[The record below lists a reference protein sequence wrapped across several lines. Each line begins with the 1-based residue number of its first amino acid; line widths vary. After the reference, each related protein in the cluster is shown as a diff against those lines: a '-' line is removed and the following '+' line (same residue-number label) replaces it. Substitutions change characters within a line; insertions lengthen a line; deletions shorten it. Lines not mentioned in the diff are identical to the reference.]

1 MDKLQQLREALE
13 QQRKYEREN
22 WPFLNEENK
31 PTGTGASITYHLA
44 SLYCWSPGYLLTLEA
59 QERDTYL
66 QEIWRS
72 FSIAGDIIKRYE
84 DATEALLK
92 QESQGR
98 QGECVECGRAS
109 ILLDASGYCK
119 GCVMQAIIDAQDED

>member
-44 SLYCWSPGYLLTLEA
+44 SLYCWSPGCLMTLPAE
-59 QERDTYL
+59 ERATYL

-72 FSIAGDIIKRYE
+72 FTIAGDIIRRYE
-84 DATEALLK
+84 DATVALLK

-109 ILLDASGYCK
+109 ILLDANGYCK
-119 GCVMQAIIDAQDED
+119 GCVMQAAIESEEQS